1 MITNNLLFVAMST
14 PKNRIIPVNNEIS
27 RHTLKHT
34 TEYSGLKSLVA
45 SQWQD
50 C

>member
-1 MITNNLLFVAMST
+1 ML
-14 PKNRIIPVNNEIS
+14 KNRIIPVNNKIS

-34 TEYSGLKSLVA
+34 TEYSGLKPLVA

-50 C
+50 CYKPINEGR